1 MGLGV
6 SQTLVQEL
14 LLPIEK
20 LGALDLGVSPE
31 LLQEL
36 DPLGERQPANL
47 LHQLGFAHGAI
58 LRTHL
63 TSVAQGVV
71 RVRRRPLRH
80 KLLCAAIRVAMTR
93 DDYEEQKQRLA
104 EQRRALIEMAETAY
118 QHQIR
123 ALEVVWRILS
133 GEGSGELLPPPRPVP
148 VPAVAPAAPIA
159 PATPA
164 RRRLGPGELYHDIL
178 RALPGLPEPFIHS
191 DVDGAI
197 GYRPDRG
204 SLHRALLELIEN
216 GFLAVHT
223 QGLGNR
229 PTRYRWTHAVD
240 PATET

>member
-1 MGLGV
+1 
-6 SQTLVQEL
+6 
-14 LLPIEK
+14 
-20 LGALDLGVSPE
+20 
-31 LLQEL
+31 
-36 DPLGERQPANL
+36 
-47 LHQLGFAHGAI
+47 
-58 LRTHL
+58 
-63 TSVAQGVV
+63 
-71 RVRRRPLRH
+71 
-80 KLLCAAIRVAMTR
+80 MTR

-133 GEGSGELLPPPRPVP
+133 GEGSGELLPAPRPVP
-148 VPAVAPAAPIA
+148 VAAVTPAAPIA

-191 DVDGAI
+191 DIDGAI

-204 SLHRALLELIEN
+204 SLHRTLLELIEN
-216 GFLAVHT
+216 GFLAIHT

-229 PTRYRWTHAVD
+229 PTRYRWTHAAA
-240 PATET
+240 PATEM